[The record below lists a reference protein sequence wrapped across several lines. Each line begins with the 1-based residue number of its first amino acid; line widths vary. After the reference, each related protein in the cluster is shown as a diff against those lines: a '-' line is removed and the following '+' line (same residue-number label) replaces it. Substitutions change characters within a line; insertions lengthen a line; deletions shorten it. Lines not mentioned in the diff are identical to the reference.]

1 MQDPYKPAL
10 SPLHIME
17 KSTRTHDWVG
27 HFTANGGPRYLQIVG
42 FMEQA
47 ISDDRLKPGDR
58 LPPQRQL
65 ADRLGVDLTTV
76 TRAYTEARRR
86 HLLEA
91 RGAAGSF
98 VAAPKVDLSQVLDL
112 SMNIPPPPAG
122 IDLDDLLRQGVSQV
136 LIHSDADLLMTY
148 HLGGGS
154 SADRAAAAMWLREPL
169 GRVDEGRLLACP
181 GAQAALAA
189 LLLSQTRPGEVILAE
204 PLTYPGLLTAAA
216 QLGRRVVAVDVDGE
230 GMRPD
235 LLATMARRHQAR
247 LVYLNP
253 TLQNPT
259 THTMPAARRA
269 EIAAV
274 VARLDLRVIE
284 DDPYWRFAAHAP
296 RPLAYYAPRHVFHV
310 STLSK
315 CLLPGLRTAYVVM
328 PEGQGQEEVLG
339 ALRSFVLMS
348 TPLMTAL
355 ATQWIHDGTAA
366 ALLDGIRN
374 EAWARQ
380 ELALRTLGEPGL
392 AGGGGIH
399 LWKAL
404 PTHWRGQD
412 FVLKARQAGLNVVS
426 HSSFSVEQD
435 PQAGEYRDSGAAHIR
450 ISLGRSRS
458 RFELVN
464 ALRRL
469 TELTRRRSVREVVV

>member
-1 MQDPYKPAL
+1 MK
-10 SPLHIME
+10 
-17 KSTRTHDWVG
+17 KSARPQDWVG
-27 HFTANGGPRYLQIVG
+27 SFAANGGPRYLQIVG

-65 ADRLGVDLTTV
+65 ADRLDVDLTTV

-154 SADRAAAAMWLREPL
+154 SADRAAGAMWLQEPL
-169 GRVDEGRLLACP
+169 GRIDESRVLVCP
-181 GAQAALAA
+181 GAQSALAA

-204 PLTYPGLLTAAA
+204 PLAYPGLLTAAA
-216 QLGRRVVAVDVDGE
+216 QLGRRVVAVGVDGE

-235 LLATMARRHQAR
+235 LLVTLARKHQAR
-247 LVYLNP
+247 VVYLNP

-259 THTMPAARRA
+259 THTMPATRRA

-274 VARLDLRVIE
+274 ATRLDLRIIE
-284 DDPYWRFAAHAP
+284 DDPYWRFAAQPP

-328 PEGQGQEEVLG
+328 PEGQEQEEVLG

-355 ATQWIHDGTAA
+355 STQWVHDGTATS
-366 ALLDGIRN
+366 LLEGIRN

-380 ELALRTLGEPGL
+380 ELALRTLGDPGL
-392 AGGGGIH
+392 AGSGGIH
-399 LWKAL
+399 LWQAL
-404 PTHWRGQD
+404 PAHWSGQE
-412 FVLKARQAGLNVVS
+412 FVIRAGQAGLNVVS
-426 HSSFSVEQD
+426 HSSFEVEPGSSGQ
-435 PQAGEYRDSGAAHIR
+435 GSGRGGAAHIR

-469 TELTRRRSVREVVV
+469 SELTRRRSMREVVV

>member
-1 MQDPYKPAL
+1 MERPDR
-10 SPLHIME
+10 SDRSLHWIG
-17 KSTRTHDWVG
+17 R
-27 HFTANGGPRYLQIVG
+27 FAANDGPRYLQIVA

-47 ISDDRLKPGDR
+47 ISDERLKPGDR
-58 LPPQRQL
+58 LPPQRLL
-65 ADRLGVDLTTV
+65 ADHLGVDLTTV

-91 RGAAGSF
+91 RGSAGTF
-98 VAAPKVDLSQVLDL
+98 VAAPKVDLSQVIDL

-122 IDLDDLLRQGVSQV
+122 VDLDDLLRQGVSQI

-154 SADRAAAAMWLREPL
+154 SADRAAGAMWLQELL
-169 GRVDEGRLLACP
+169 GHIDERRVLVCP

-189 LLLSQTRPGEVILAE
+189 LLLSQTQPGEVILAE

-216 QLGRRVVAVDVDGE
+216 QLGRRVVAVGVDGE

-235 LLATMARRHQAR
+235 LLQTMARKHGAR

-274 VARLDLRVIE
+274 VTRLNLRVIE

-296 RPLAYYAPRHVFHV
+296 KPLAHYAPQHVFYV

-315 CLLPGLRTAYVVM
+315 CLLPGLRTAYVVT
-328 PEGQGQEEVLG
+328 PEGVGQEELLG

-355 ATQWIHDGTAA
+355 STQWIHDGTADK
-366 ALLDGIRN
+366 LLEGIRH
-374 EAWARQ
+374 EARTRQ
-380 ELALRTLGEPGL
+380 ELALRTLGDADL
-392 AGGGGIH
+392 AGAGGIH

-404 PTHWRGQD
+404 PGHWNGPD
-412 FVLKARQAGLNVVS
+412 FVLKARQAGLNLVA
-426 HSSFSVEQD
+426 HDSFQVGQTDPRQD
-435 PQAGEYRDSGAAHIR
+435 RTAYIR

-458 RFELVN
+458 GFELVN

-469 TELTRRRSVREVVV
+469 MELAHRRSVREVVV

>member
-1 MQDPYKPAL
+1 MDRSGL
-10 SPLHIME
+10 SL
-17 KSTRTHDWVG
+17 DWISQ
-27 HFTANGGPRYLQIVG
+27 FSANGGPRYLQIVA

-47 ISDDRLKPGDR
+47 IADDRLRPGDR
-58 LPPQRQL
+58 LPPQRLL
-65 ADRLGVDLTTV
+65 ADRLDVDLTTV

-86 HLLEA
+86 NLLEA
-91 RGAAGSF
+91 RGSAGTF
-98 VAAPKVDLSQVLDL
+98 VAAPKVDLSQAIDL

-136 LIHSDADLLMTY
+136 LLHSDADLLMTY

-154 SADRAAAAMWLREPL
+154 SADRAAGTLWLAPML
-169 GRVDEGRLLACP
+169 GQVDEQRVLSSP

-189 LLLSQTRPGEVILAE
+189 LVLSQTQPGEVILAE
-204 PLTYPGLLTAAA
+204 PLCYPGLLSVAA
-216 QLGRRVVAVDVDGE
+216 QLGRRVVVVGVDGE

-235 LLATMARRHQAR
+235 LLASMVRQHRAR

-259 THTMPAARRA
+259 THTMPASRRA
-269 EIAAV
+269 DIAAV
-274 VARLDLRVIE
+274 VTRMGLRIIE
-284 DDPYWRFAAHAP
+284 DDPYWRFATRAP
-296 RPLAYYAPRHVFHV
+296 RPLAHYAPRHVFHV

-328 PEGQGQEEVLG
+328 PEGMAQDEVLG
-339 ALRSFVLMS
+339 AMRSFVLMS
-348 TPLMTAL
+348 APLMTAL
-355 ATQWIHDGTAA
+355 STQWIHDGTAA
-366 ALLDGIRN
+366 TLLEGIRT

-380 ELALRTLGEPGL
+380 ALALRSLGAPGV
-392 AGGGGIH
+392 AESGGIH
-399 LWKAL
+399 LWQAL
-404 PTHWRGQD
+404 PSHWSAPE
-412 FVLKARQAGLNVVS
+412 FVQMARREGLHVIAQESFAVAGAVL
-426 HSSFSVEQD
+426 
-435 PQAGEYRDSGAAHIR
+435 PAPAHIR

-469 TELTRRRSVREVVV
+469 AELAHRRGSREVVV

>member
-1 MQDPYKPAL
+1 MARPAAPHAADP
-10 SPLHIME
+10 SLHWIGRFA
-17 KSTRTHDWVG
+17 T
-27 HFTANGGPRYLQIVG
+27 NGGPRYLQIVA

-47 ISDDRLKPGDR
+47 ISDERLKPGDR
-58 LPPQRQL
+58 LPPQRLL
-65 ADRLGVDLTTV
+65 ADHLEVDLTTV

-91 RGAAGSF
+91 RGSAGTF
-98 VAAPKVDLSQVLDL
+98 VAAPKVDLSQVIDL

-122 IDLDDLLRQGVSQV
+122 VDLDDLLRQGVSQI

-154 SADRAAAAMWLREPL
+154 SADRAAGAMWLQELL
-169 GRVDEGRLLACP
+169 GHIDERRVLVCP
-181 GAQAALAA
+181 GAQSALAA
-189 LLLSQTRPGEVILAE
+189 LLLSQTQPGEVILAQ

-216 QLGRRVVAVDVDGE
+216 QLGRRVVAVGVDGE

-235 LLATMARRHQAR
+235 LLQTMARKHGAR

-253 TLQNPT
+253 TLHNPT

-274 VARLDLRVIE
+274 VTRLNLRVIE

-296 RPLAYYAPRHVFHV
+296 KPLAHYAPQHVFYV

-315 CLLPGLRTAYVVM
+315 CLLPGLRTAYVVT
-328 PEGQGQEEVLG
+328 PAGVGQEELLG

-355 ATQWIHDGTAA
+355 STQWIHDGTADK
-366 ALLDGIRN
+366 LLEGIRH
-374 EAWARQ
+374 EARTRQ
-380 ELALRTLGEPGL
+380 ELALRTLGDADL
-392 AGGGGIH
+392 AGAGGIH

-404 PTHWRGQD
+404 PGHWNGPD
-412 FVLKARQAGLNVVS
+412 FVLKARQAGLNVVAQD
-426 HSSFSVEQD
+426 SFQVGQADPRQD
-435 PQAGEYRDSGAAHIR
+435 RTAYIR

-458 RFELVN
+458 GFELVN

-469 TELTRRRSVREVVV
+469 MELAHRRSVREVVV

>member
-1 MQDPYKPAL
+1 
-10 SPLHIME
+10 
-17 KSTRTHDWVG
+17 
-27 HFTANGGPRYLQIVG
+27 
-42 FMEQA
+42 MEQA
-47 ISDDRLKPGDR
+47 ISDERLKPGDR
-58 LPPQRQL
+58 LPPQRLL
-65 ADRLGVDLTTV
+65 ADHLGVDLTTV

-91 RGAAGSF
+91 RGSAGTF
-98 VAAPKVDLSQVLDL
+98 VAAPKVDLSQVIDL

-122 IDLDDLLRQGVSQV
+122 VDLDDLLRQGVSQI

-154 SADRAAAAMWLREPL
+154 SADRAAGAMWLQELL
-169 GRVDEGRLLACP
+169 GHIDERRVLVCP

-189 LLLSQTRPGEVILAE
+189 LLLSQTQPGEVILAE

-216 QLGRRVVAVDVDGE
+216 QLGRRVVAVGVDGE

-235 LLATMARRHQAR
+235 LLQTMARKHGAR

-274 VARLDLRVIE
+274 VTRLNLRVIE

-296 RPLAYYAPRHVFHV
+296 KPLAHYAPQHVFYV

-315 CLLPGLRTAYVVM
+315 CLLPGLRTAYVVT
-328 PEGQGQEEVLG
+328 PEGVGQEELLG

-355 ATQWIHDGTAA
+355 STQWIHDGTADK
-366 ALLDGIRN
+366 LLEGIRH
-374 EAWARQ
+374 EARTRQ
-380 ELALRTLGEPGL
+380 ELALRTLGDADL
-392 AGGGGIH
+392 AGAGGIH

-404 PTHWRGQD
+404 PGHWNGPD
-412 FVLKARQAGLNVVS
+412 FVLKARQAGLNLVA
-426 HSSFSVEQD
+426 HDSFQVGQTDPRQD
-435 PQAGEYRDSGAAHIR
+435 RTAYIR

-458 RFELVN
+458 GFELVN

-469 TELTRRRSVREVVV
+469 MELAHRRSVREVVV

>member
-1 MQDPYKPAL
+1 MGRGDISL
-10 SPLHIME
+10 
-17 KSTRTHDWVG
+17 DWVSD
-27 HFTANGGPRYLQIVG
+27 FTSDGGPRYLQIVG

-47 ISDDRLKPGDR
+47 ISDERLKAGDR
-58 LPPQRQL
+58 LPPQRLL

-86 HLLEA
+86 NLLEA
-91 RGAAGSF
+91 RGAAGTFIAS
-98 VAAPKVDLSQVLDL
+98 PRVDLTQVIDL

-136 LIHSDADLLMTY
+136 LIHSDVDLLMTY

-154 SADRAAAAMWLREPL
+154 SADRAAGAMWLAPAL
-169 GRVDEGRLLACP
+169 GKVDEERVLACP
-181 GAQAALAA
+181 GAQSALAA
-189 LLLSQTRPGEVILAE
+189 LVLSQTRPGEVILAE
-204 PLTYPGLLTAAA
+204 PLAYPGLLTAAA
-216 QLGRRVVAVDVDGE
+216 QLGRQVIGVETDVD

-235 LLATMARRHQAR
+235 MLETLARTHKAR

-259 THTMPAARRA
+259 THTMPATRRA

-274 VARLDLRVIE
+274 AARLDLRIIE
-284 DDPYWRFAAHAP
+284 DDPYWLFSPYAP
-296 RPLAYYAPRHVFHV
+296 KPLAHYAPRNVFYV

-328 PEGQGQEEVLG
+328 PEAMAQEEVLG

-355 ATQWIHDGTAA
+355 TTQWIHDGTAA
-366 ALLDGIRN
+366 SLLEGIRT
-374 EAWARQ
+374 EAWARL
-380 ELALRTLGEPGL
+380 ELAYRTLGDSQL
-392 AGGGGIH
+392 VDSGGIH

-404 PTHWRGQD
+404 PAHWRGAD
-412 FVLKARQAGLNVVS
+412 FVQKARMEGLNVVS
-426 HSSFSVEQD
+426 H
-435 PQAGEYRDSGAAHIR
+435 QAFQVGADDGAGGAAHIR

-469 TELTRRRSVREVVV
+469 GELAQRRGQREVVV